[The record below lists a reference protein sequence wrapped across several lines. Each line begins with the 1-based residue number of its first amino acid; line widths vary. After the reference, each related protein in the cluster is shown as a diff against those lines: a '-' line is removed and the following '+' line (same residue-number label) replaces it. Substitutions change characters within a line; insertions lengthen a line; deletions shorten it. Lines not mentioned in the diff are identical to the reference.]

1 MRGQAQVSTFQYL
14 IDSKYFSSEL
24 RQTETRVEQKSLLSI
39 QKFIFNKIRM
49 SSGNEKSKKLA
60 NDL

>member
-1 MRGQAQVSTFQYL
+1 
-14 IDSKYFSSEL
+14 
-24 RQTETRVEQKSLLSI
+24 VEQKSLLSI

-49 SSGNEKSKKLA
+49 SLGNEKSKKVA